1 MERCI
6 SSMTASTKQSV
17 PYMLSTCGFFMMV
30 GVIFLIHGASGFS
43 AALHRSFSGKN
54 HQRRRTMELLL
65 HSSLS
70 SVTRSTSRS
79 SGGLTH
85 ATNFSYDGGSA
96 SAGVMESFQHRQAMY
111 DRMRMKAACSTTSS
125 KNITRT
131 LSLWSFEALFPKPV
145 WDEEIIQKDLSHYV
159 NAATLVEQNP
169 SLGATKDLKYSTL
182 LTDKGQRNNTV
193 KANSTSTMKKQY
205 SIEKQPRT
213 NTTSG
218 EESTASINNS
228 TSCSSSSNKNN
239 GNITSIGTIKSS
251 TSMVTIDVE
260 LTRKVKDRVYGM
272 RTITTAGGLGSSPVY
287 DYDTSLIDA
296 SRAVQFTPDGR
307 RIGRALKINIDT
319 LTYTAKCAFRK
330 HNIKLAE
337 QLYSR
342 ANNLDPYDG
351 RPYLGLSR
359 CAEKR
364 QDLVAARNYLK
375 MGIRN
380 AIYDNNI
387 IINNSNNNNR
397 GLTTKNPF
405 LLQALGT
412 LEEKVG
418 HLAEA
423 ERLYVAA
430 VNAQPSHAAA
440 WVALAQLRTEKLRQ
454 SVDAGRS
461 CYESAKR
468 ELALAGLPP
477 SSYVYV
483 AWAALE
489 WKRAGNVKL
498 ARNLFHQAIAVDPKC
513 SAAYLQ
519 LGVMEAEVRNWNRAR
534 ECFESVLIFDN
545 RNSRALQAF
554 AIMESKRPDGDSR
567 TAIGLFEQALK
578 VNPKDAGVYQAYA
591 LYVASLGDIDAA
603 KNL

>member
-1 MERCI
+1 ME
-6 SSMTASTKQSV
+6 Q
-17 PYMLSTCGFFMMV
+17 
-30 GVIFLIHGASGFS
+30 
-43 AALHRSFSGKN
+43 
-54 HQRRRTMELLL
+54 LL

-70 SVTRSTSRS
+70 SVTIGTGRS
-79 SGGLTH
+79 SGGIRN
-85 ATNFSYDGGSA
+85 ATAFSYDGGSA
-96 SAGVMESFQHRQAMY
+96 NAGAIISFQDRQAMY
-111 DRMRMKAACSTTSS
+111 DRMRMKAACSTSS

-131 LSLWSFEALFPKPV
+131 PSIWSFEALFPKPV
-145 WDEEIIQKDLSHYV
+145 WDEEIIQKDLSHYA
-159 NAATLVEQNP
+159 NTALVIEQQTSRTVTNR
-169 SLGATKDLKYSTL
+169 AKHLKSTL
-182 LTDKGQRNNTV
+182 LTDQRQRNNTI
-193 KANSTSTMKKQY
+193 NTNFTTMKKKY
-205 SIEKQPRT
+205 STMAEICN

-218 EESTASINNS
+218 KGSTASINNS
-228 TSCSSSSNKNN
+228 TSNSSSNVNN
-239 GNITSIGTIKSS
+239 GNVTSMGTKKSS
-251 TSMVTIDVE
+251 PSLLTIDVE

-272 RTITTAGGLGSSPVY
+272 RTISTTGGLGSTSPAY

-319 LTYTAKCAFRK
+319 LTYDAKRAFRK
-330 HNIKLAE
+330 HNVKLAE

-342 ANNLDPYDG
+342 ALNLDPYDG

-430 VNAQPSHAAA
+430 VNAQPAHAAA

-489 WKRAGNVKL
+489 WRRAGNVKL
-498 ARNLFHQAIAVDPKC
+498 ARNLFHQAITVDPKC

-519 LGVMEAEVRNWNRAR
+519 LGVMETEVKNWNRAR
-534 ECFESVLIFDN
+534 ECFEAVLNFDN

-591 LYVASLGDIDAA
+591 LYVASLGDVEAA

>member
-1 MERCI
+1 MVAPVI
-6 SSMTASTKQSV
+6 LQAAD
-17 PYMLSTCGFFMMV
+17 GFTTV
-30 GVIFLIHGASGFS
+30 TVSHVQQQ
-43 AALHRSFSGKN
+43 
-54 HQRRRTMELLL
+54 HQQQQGRRRGRRRRAIATTTTSKLRAIDYPNRLYG
-65 HSSLS
+65 
-70 SVTRSTSRS
+70 SRS
-79 SGGLTH
+79 E
-85 ATNFSYDGGSA
+85 AADNFQD
-96 SAGVMESFQHRQAMY
+96 RQALY
-111 DRMRMKAACSTTSS
+111 DQMRMKAACST
-125 KNITRT
+125 KNVTR
-131 LSLWSFEALFPKPV
+131 SPSIWSFEALFPKPV
-145 WDEEIIQKDLSHYV
+145 WDEEIIQKDLWH
-159 NAATLVEQNP
+159 ATTTTA
-169 SLGATKDLKYSTL
+169 SLGSSGELNSSSSINRYFSPSTNQQTTKTKQPIASSSTL
-182 LTDKGQRNNTV
+182 LTSDDERKKEGQQSLLDSSAKDPTSSVIISKTERVIDNCNSTDKSKYTLKEQQPNTV
-193 KANSTSTMKKQY
+193 SGRAAPPPINSTS
-205 SIEKQPRT
+205 
-213 NTTSG
+213 
-218 EESTASINNS
+218 
-228 TSCSSSSNKNN
+228 SNDVAALEP
-239 GNITSIGTIKSS
+239 TIPPAAAH
-251 TSMVTIDVE
+251 IDVE
-260 LTRKVKDRVYGM
+260 LSRKVKDRVYGM
-272 RTITTAGGLGSSPVY
+272 RTISSTTGPGGANTSPIY

-296 SRAVQFTPDGR
+296 SRAVQFTADGR

-319 LTYTAKCAFRK
+319 LTYTAKRAFRK
-330 HNIKLAE
+330 QNVKLAE
-337 QLYSR
+337 QLYLR
-342 ANNLDPYDG
+342 AVTMDPFDG

-375 MGIRN
+375 MGIRKS
-380 AIYDNNI
+380 IY
-387 IINNSNNNNR
+387 NSNSE
-397 GLTTKNPF
+397 GGVTKNPF

-430 VNAQPSHAAA
+430 INSQPSHAAA

-477 SSYVYV
+477 SPYVYA

-498 ARNLFHQAIAVDPKC
+498 ARSLFHQAIAVDPKC
-513 SAAYLQ
+513 SAAFLQ
-519 LGVMEAEVRNWNRAR
+519 LGVMEAEARNWEKAKD
-534 ECFESVLIFDN
+534 CFESVLKFDN
-545 RNSRALQAF
+545 RNSRVLQAF

-578 VNPKDAGVYQAYA
+578 VNSKDAGVFQAYA